1 MLNTKKLVRL
11 LAAGLAASALS
22 AGVIACAP
30 KQETQTTPT
39 EQTQQT
45 KPPPSEDIAI
55 EDLAEV
61 KLEGQVF
68 APEGLT
74 SPGMARVKTT
84 GKKLATQRKA
94 FAKAKG
100 PKKVEEARVLAT
112 LLWDEARNP
121 VAEPAAVEAMQK
133 EAMDALRQAHAAAGE
148 AGDAVLLQMLF
159 AGEWRAG
166 NMDAAMQFGNE
177 LIQKHPTNSVTK
189 AMAPWV
195 AYGYLLQGKNA
206 EAAQVAQTWTLEEQ
220 GITYI
225 HPYVT
230 AWVSFRQGNDQVA
243 RQAMLQAARTWQNK
257 GTWANVEREVSLFL
271 AHTGA
276 SVEEAVGAVTEMA
289 TDPTAQ
295 YYWLYQTNEEF
306 ARAGRFAEAS
316 ELLNAAA
323 EVGGDSMK
331 PSDLVTFRNKQFNY
345 ELVELNVDRA
355 ADYAI
360 QMHQAVQ
367 TCAADCAQQAAP
379 VADQISKLAQFL
391 HTIYSTTL
399 DERFYTP
406 AKKLYEYYLTL
417 GQADTETL
425 RTYHSRL
432 EETKKLATAANGKHN
447 KAVMDNITS
456 LGRPEAVKAC
466 YVGVLQGEP
475 TLAGAVKVTMDI
487 DQQGKV
493 TGVTTDPAQGET
505 GLGKVAACVQEEIR
519 TWLFPGRTVAG
530 NTRVVRT
537 FAFAPAPAAAPK
549 QPAAPA
555 AEEAPAAPA
564 GGGQ

>member
-1 MLNTKKLVRL
+1 MMNTKNLVRL

-30 KQETQTTPT
+30 KQETPTTPT
-39 EQTQQT
+39 EQAQP
-45 KPPPSEDIAI
+45 KPPPTEDIAI
-55 EDLAEV
+55 EDLAEI
-61 KLEGQVF
+61 KLEGQVY

-84 GKKLATQRKA
+84 GKKLPAQRKA
-94 FAKAKG
+94 FAKAKAA
-100 PKKVEEARVLAT
+100 KKVEEGRVLAT
-112 LLWDEARNP
+112 MLWDEARNP
-121 VAEPAAVEAMQK
+121 VLEPAASEALQK
-133 EAMDALRQAHAAAGE
+133 EAMDVLRQSHEAAGE
-148 AGDAVLLQMLF
+148 AGDAVLLQMMF

-166 NMDAAMQFGNE
+166 NMDAAMQYGNE
-177 LIQKHPTNSVTK
+177 LIQKHPTSSVTK

-230 AWVSFRQGNDQVA
+230 GWVAFRQGNDQVA
-243 RQAMLQAARTWQNK
+243 RQAILQSARTWQNK
-257 GTWANVEREVSLFL
+257 GTWANIEREVSLFL

-276 SVEEAVGAVTEMA
+276 SVEEAVGAVTELA
-289 TDPTAQ
+289 QDPTSQ
-295 YYWLYQTNEEF
+295 YYWLYQTNEEY
-306 ARAGRFAEAS
+306 ARAGRYAEAS

-331 PSDLVTFRNKQFNY
+331 PTDLVTFRNKQFNY

-367 TCAADCAQQAAP
+367 TCAADCAQQAQP
-379 VADQISKLAQFL
+379 VAEQISKLAQFL

-399 DERFYTP
+399 DERFYAP

-417 GQADTETL
+417 GQPDTETL
-425 RTYHSRL
+425 RTYATRL

-475 TLAGAVKVTMDI
+475 TLTGAIKASIDI
-487 DQQGKV
+487 DAQGKV

-505 GLGKVAACVQEEIR
+505 GLGKVATCVQEEIR

-537 FAFAPAPAAAPK
+537 FSFAPAPAAAPK
-549 QPAAPA
+549 TPAPA

-564 GGGQ
+564 GQQ

>member
-22 AGVIACAP
+22 ASVIACAP

-39 EQTQQT
+39 EQAQPT

-55 EDLAEV
+55 EDLAEI
-61 KLEGQVF
+61 KLEGQVY

-94 FAKAKG
+94 FAKAKDA
-100 PKKVEEARVLAT
+100 KKVEEGRVLAT
-112 LLWDEARNP
+112 MLWDEARNVP
-121 VAEPAAVEAMQK
+121 DQADALQK
-133 EAMDALRQAHAAAGE
+133 EAMDTLRQSHTAAGE

-166 NMDAAMQFGNE
+166 NMDAAMQYGNE
-177 LIQKHPTNSVTK
+177 LIQKHPTSSVTK

-206 EAAQVAQTWTLEEQ
+206 EAAQVAQTWTLEDQ

-230 AWVSFRQGNDQVA
+230 AWVAFRQGNDPVA
-243 RQAMLQAARTWQNK
+243 RQALLQAARTWQNK
-257 GTWANVEREVSLFL
+257 ATWSNVEREVSLFL

-276 SVEEAVGAVTEMA
+276 SVEEAVGAVTELA
-289 TDPTAQ
+289 QDPTSQ
-295 YYWLYQTNEEF
+295 YYWLYQTNEEY

-331 PSDLVTFRNKQFNY
+331 PADLVTFRNKQFNY

-360 QMHQAVQ
+360 QMHQAVK
-367 TCAADCAQQAAP
+367 TCGADCAQQAAP

-399 DERFYTP
+399 DERFYAP
-406 AKKLYEYYLTL
+406 AKKLYDYYLTL
-417 GQADTETL
+417 GQPDTETL
-425 RTYHSRL
+425 RTYSSRL
-432 EETKKLATAANGKHN
+432 DETKKLATAANGKHN

-456 LGRPEAVKAC
+456 LGRPEAIKAC

-475 TLAGAVKVTMDI
+475 TLAGALKVTIDI
-487 DQQGKV
+487 DPQGKV
-493 TGVTTDPAQGET
+493 TGVTTDPAQGEA
-505 GLGKVAACVQEEIR
+505 GLGKVATCVQEEIR
-519 TWLFPGRTVAG
+519 TWLFPGRTLAG

-537 FAFAPAPAAAPK
+537 FSFAPAPAAAPK
-549 QPAAPA
+549 QPTPA
-555 AEEAPAAPA
+555 AEEAPAAS

>member
-22 AGVIACAP
+22 TGMIACAP
-30 KQETQTTPT
+30 KQETPTTPT
-39 EQTQQT
+39 EQAT

-55 EDLAEV
+55 EDLAEI

-68 APEGLT
+68 MPEGLT

-84 GKKLATQRKA
+84 GKKLPVQRKA
-94 FAKAKG
+94 FARAKG
-100 PKKVEEARVLAT
+100 AKKVEEGRVLAT
-112 LLWDEARNP
+112 MLWDEARNA
-121 VAEPAAVEAMQK
+121 VADPAAGEALQNEAM
-133 EAMDALRQAHAAAGE
+133 EALRQAHAAAGE

-166 NMDAAMQFGNE
+166 NMDAAMQYGNE
-177 LIQKHPTNSVTK
+177 LIQKHPTSSVTK

-195 AYGYLLQGKNA
+195 AYGFLLQGKNA
-206 EAAQVAQTWTLEEQ
+206 EAAQVAQSWTLDEQ
-220 GITYI
+220 GLTYI

-243 RQAMLQAARTWQNK
+243 RQALLQAARTWQNK
-257 GTWANVEREVSLFL
+257 GTWSNIEREVSLFL

-276 SVEEAVGAVTEMA
+276 TVEEAVGAVTELA
-289 TDPTAQ
+289 QDPTSQ
-295 YYWLYQTNEEF
+295 YYWLYQTNEEY
-306 ARAGRFAEAS
+306 ARAGRYAEAS

-345 ELVELNVDRA
+345 ELVELNVARA

-367 TCAADCAQQAAP
+367 TCGADCAQQAAP

-399 DERFYTP
+399 DERFYAP
-406 AKKLYEYYLTL
+406 AKQLYEYYLTL
-417 GQADTETL
+417 GQPDTETL

-432 EETKKLATAANGKHN
+432 EETKKLATATNGKHN

-456 LGRPEAVKAC
+456 LGRPEALKAC

-475 TLAGAVKVTMDI
+475 TLTGAIKITLDVDA
-487 DQQGKV
+487 QGKV
-493 TGVTTDPAQGET
+493 TGATTDPAPGEA
-505 GLGKVAACVQEEIR
+505 GLGKVAACVQEEVR
-519 TWLFPGRTVAG
+519 TWMFPGRTLAG

-537 FAFAPAPAAAPK
+537 FTFAPAPAAAPK
-549 QPAAPA
+549 QPAPA
-555 AEEAPAAPA
+555 AEEPPAAA
-564 GGGQ
+564 EGGAQ

>member
-11 LAAGLAASALS
+11 LATGLAASALS
-22 AGVIACAP
+22 TGVIACTP
-30 KQETQTTPT
+30 KQETPTTTP
-39 EQTQQT
+39 EQGQP

-55 EDLAEV
+55 EDLAEI
-61 KLEGQVF
+61 KLEGQVY

-84 GKKLATQRKA
+84 GKKLPAQRKA
-94 FAKAKG
+94 FAKAKAA
-100 PKKVEEARVLAT
+100 KKVEEGRVLAT
-112 LLWDEARNP
+112 MLWDEARN
-121 VAEPAAVEAMQK
+121 AAADPAAGEALQK
-133 EAMDALRQAHAAAGE
+133 EAMDALRQAHEAAGE

-166 NMDAAMQFGNE
+166 NMDGAMQYGNE
-177 LIQKHPTNSVTK
+177 LIQKHPTSSVTK

-206 EAAQVAQTWTLEEQ
+206 EAGQVAQTWTLEDQ
-220 GITYI
+220 GLTYI

-230 AWVSFRQGNDQVA
+230 AWVAFRQGNDQVA
-243 RQAMLQAARTWQNK
+243 RQALLQAARTWQNK
-257 GTWANVEREVSLFL
+257 GTWASVEREVSLFL

-276 SVEEAVGAVTEMA
+276 SIEEAVGAVTELA
-289 TDPTAQ
+289 QDPTAQ
-295 YYWLYQTNEEF
+295 YYWLYQTNEEY
-306 ARAGRFAEAS
+306 ARAGRYAEAS

-331 PSDLVTFRNKQFNY
+331 PADMVTFRNKQFNY
-345 ELVELNVDRA
+345 ELVELNIDRA

-367 TCAADCAQQAAP
+367 KCAADCAQQAAP

-399 DERFYTP
+399 DERFYAP
-406 AKKLYEYYLTL
+406 AKKLYDYYLTL
-417 GQADTETL
+417 GQPDTETL
-425 RTYHSRL
+425 RTYSTRL
-432 EETKKLATAANGKHN
+432 DETKKLATAGNGKHN

-475 TLAGAVKVTMDI
+475 TLAGAVKATIDI
-487 DQQGKV
+487 DPQGKV
-493 TGVTTDPAQGET
+493 SGVTTEPAQGEA

-519 TWLFPGRTVAG
+519 TWLFPGRTLAG

-537 FAFAPAPAAAPK
+537 FSFAPAPPAAPK
-549 QPAAPA
+549 QPTPAA
-555 AEEAPAAPA
+555 AEEAPAAPE
-564 GGGQ
+564 GGAQ